1 MFQIF
6 PPVFPFSLFCSV
18 HPPSVLLHEASNTS
32 GNLRW
37 VCRVWGSPGEGALIK
52 QGLDPINNQYTVTDF
67 QKKKKKKR
75 KSFAQV
81 LDCVMFWWVCV
92 FRCFH
97 WIVVYVHISER
108 ACLFHSDVS
117 IWCTC
122 NVKTNKKNI
131 QNYYASKTRLEYRL

>member
-6 PPVFPFSLFCSV
+6 PPVFSFLSLLFCPSSICSAPWSKQHVWQLEVGLQGLRVSRRGCTYKARAGPHQQSV
-18 HPPSVLLHEASNTS
+18 HSNR
-32 GNLRW
+32 L
-37 VCRVWGSPGEGALIK
+37 P
-52 QGLDPINNQYTVTDF
+52 
-67 QKKKKKKR
+67 KKKKKR